1 MDFRLRSVL
10 KAGLPSLARRH
21 MEGVKVDI
29 KKTLHVWVVSTE
41 GTRLNRRLP
50 EDLNREKANGFRLGA
65 APDHLT

>member
-1 MDFRLRSVL
+1 
-10 KAGLPSLARRH
+10 